1 MLRAALL
8 SVALV
13 ASAASAEPST
23 YRIDPARTR
32 AEFDVDHLG
41 VLRAHG
47 RFTSVAGTLQYDAA
61 AHAGAI
67 DLAIA
72 VSSVATGWDS
82 RDAFLRGTSML
93 DASRFPRMTFV
104 SRRFEFAGGRLA
116 RVEGD
121 LTLRDV
127 TRPVTLAVRTL
138 HCEPETCVAE
148 AGGAIRRRDF
158 AMDDWWPLIGDDV
171 ELSFRLTAV
180 RQ

>member
-1 MLRAALL
+1 VLRVALL
-8 SVALV
+8 SLAFVAF
-13 ASAASAEPST
+13 AASAQPST
-23 YRIDPARTR
+23 YRIDPERTR
-32 AEFDVDHLG
+32 AEFDVEHLG

-47 RFTSVAGTLQYDAA
+47 RFTGVAGTLQYDAA

-82 RDAFLRGTSML
+82 RDMFLRGSNMF

-104 SRRFEFAGGRLA
+104 SRRFDFAGGRLA

-121 LTLRDV
+121 LTMRDV
-127 TRPVTLAVRTL
+127 TRPVTLNVRTL
-138 HCEPETCVAE
+138 RCEPEVCVAE

-158 AMDDWWPLIGDDV
+158 AMDAWWPLIGDDV
-171 ELSFRLTAV
+171 ELWFRLTAV
-180 RQ
+180 RE

>member
-32 AEFDVDHLG
+32 AEFNVDHLG
-41 VLRAHG
+41 VFRAHG
-47 RFTSVAGTLQYDAA
+47 RFTGVMGTFQYDAA

-72 VSSVATGWDS
+72 VSSVATGWDT
-82 RDAFLRGTSML
+82 RDAFLRGTNMF

-104 SRRFEFAGGRLA
+104 SRRFEFADGRLA

-127 TRPVTLAVRTL
+127 TRPVTLDVRTL
-138 HCEPETCVAE
+138 RCEPAACVAE
-148 AGGAIRRRDF
+148 ADGTIRRRDF
-158 AMDDWWPLIGDDV
+158 AMDAWWPVIGDDV
-171 ELSFRLTAV
+171 QLSFLLTAV
-180 RQ
+180 K